1 MRLWLRRIE
10 RIAEVTLAGISIYHA
25 YHLNWA
31 AAQYFIMAAAALE
44 LEEWVNG

>member
-1 MRLWLRRIE
+1 MRKWLRRVEKAGEI
-10 RIAEVTLAGISIYHA
+10 ILASISVWCACH
-25 YHLNWA
+25 HNWA